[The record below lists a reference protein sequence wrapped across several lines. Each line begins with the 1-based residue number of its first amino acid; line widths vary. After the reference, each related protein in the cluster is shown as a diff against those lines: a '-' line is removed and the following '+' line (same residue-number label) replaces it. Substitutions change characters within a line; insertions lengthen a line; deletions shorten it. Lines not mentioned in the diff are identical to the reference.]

1 MSPEQFLLFADVLP
15 EPALLVGGDGLI
27 HAANRAVEDRLG
39 RPASGLIGGRLADL
53 AADPPDAVAEY
64 LQACS
69 RTRSPVLG
77 SLAVKAGGGDPL
89 RCRCDGAVVR
99 PDPDPAEAR
108 VFLRLTP
115 AASQFAAL
123 NQKIEELNGEVRHRR
138 RVEEELR
145 RERELLQVTLTSVGD
160 ALVTTDTD
168 GRVTFLNR
176 VAERLTGWTA
186 ADAAGRDLRE
196 VFPIFN
202 EETGEAVEN
211 PVASVLRDGRV
222 VSLANHTVLRARGGA
237 ERPVADS
244 AAPIRDDAGRLAGVV
259 LVFRDVSAERDA
271 QEALRQRERHLR
283 AVIDAT
289 PECVKLVAPDGRLVE
304 MNAAGLAMV
313 EADPGRP
320 VLGGCVYD
328 VIAPEFR
335 AAFRRFNE
343 EVCRG
348 EPGSLEF
355 DLVGL
360 KGTRRHMETH
370 AVPLPT
376 PDGTYHLAVTRDI
389 TDRRRAEQAL
399 RESEER
405 FRLLAETIPQLA
417 WTARPD
423 GHIYWY
429 NRRWYE
435 YTGTT
440 PERMEGWGWQSVH
453 DPAELPRVVER
464 WAASLATGEPFD
476 MVFPLRGRDG
486 VFRPFLTRVEP
497 FRGADG
503 RILQWFGTNT
513 DVSEIKAMEDA
524 LRDADRRKDEFLAML
539 AHELRNPLAPIR
551 NALQLLQMPGVTAAT
566 AGKARSMMERQVQHL
581 VRLVDDLMDVSR
593 IMRGKIELR
602 TGPVELA
609 GVVAR
614 AVEIARPAVDAGGH
628 DLAVDLP
635 AGPVV
640 LDADAVRLAQV
651 FANLLA
657 NAARYTETAGRI
669 RLTAERLGGE
679 VVVRV
684 ADTGV
689 GIAPDVLPRVFDPFF
704 QAERTH
710 KHPQGGLGVGLTLVK
725 RLVELHGGTA
735 DAYSDGPGRGSEF
748 VVRLPVAA
756 LAGDPVR
763 PAAGEPGPGGTTRL
777 RVLVVDDN
785 VDAADSLAM
794 VLRAWG
800 HDVRTAHD
808 GPTALDVVGHFQADV
823 VLLDIGMPG
832 MTGHDVARRLRERP
846 EYRTAF
852 LAAMT
857 GYGADDDRRR
867 SREAGMDRHLVKPV
881 EPDALL
887 RLLADA
893 RPSTTADAGRA

>member
-1 MSPEQFLLFADVLP
+1 MSPDQFLLVADVLP
-15 EPALLVGGDGLI
+15 EPTLLVSGDGVI
-27 HAANRAVEDRLG
+27 HAANRAVEGRLG
-39 RPASGLIGGRLADL
+39 RERAGLTGGRLADL
-53 AADPPDAVAEY
+53 VSDPPHTVAAY
-64 LQACS
+64 LRACS

-77 SLAVKAGGGDPL
+77 SLTVRPDGGEPL

-108 VFLRLTP
+108 VLLRLTP
-115 AASQFAAL
+115 AASSVSRFATL
-123 NQKIEELNGEVRHRR
+123 NQKIEELNREVCRR
-138 RVEEELR
+138 RGVEEELR

-160 ALVTTDTD
+160 ALVTTDTA

-176 VAERLTGWTA
+176 VAERLTGWGTA
-186 ADAAGRDLRE
+186 EATGRPLVE

-202 EETGEAVEN
+202 ETTREPVEN
-211 PVASVLRDGRV
+211 PVARVLRDGV
-222 VSLANHTVLRARGGA
+222 VVGLANHTVLIGRGGT
-237 ERPVADS
+237 ERPIADS
-244 AAPIRDDAGRLAGVV
+244 AAPIRDDAGRLSGVV

-271 QEALRQRERHLR
+271 
-283 AVIDAT
+283 
-289 PECVKLVAPDGRLVE
+289 
-304 MNAAGLAMV
+304 
-313 EADPGRP
+313 
-320 VLGGCVYD
+320 
-328 VIAPEFR
+328 
-335 AAFRRFNE
+335 
-343 EVCRG
+343 
-348 EPGSLEF
+348 
-355 DLVGL
+355 
-360 KGTRRHMETH
+360 
-370 AVPLPT
+370 
-376 PDGTYHLAVTRDI
+376 
-389 TDRRRAEQAL
+389 EQAL
-399 RESEER
+399 KESEER

-423 GHIYWY
+423 GHIEWY

-440 PERMEGWGWQSVH
+440 PGEMEGWGWQRVH
-453 DPAELPRVVER
+453 DPAVLPQVVGR
-464 WAASLATGEPFD
+464 WAASIASGEPFD

-486 VFRPFLTRVEP
+486 VYRPFLTRVEP
-497 FRGADG
+497 LRGADG

-524 LRDADRRKDEFLAML
+524 LREQDRRKDEFLAML

-551 NALQLLQMPGVTAAT
+551 NALQLLQMPGVTATT

-635 AGPVV
+635 AVPVV

-651 FANLLA
+651 FANLLS

-669 RLTAERLGGE
+669 RLTAARRGSEI
-679 VVVRV
+679 VVRV
-684 ADTGV
+684 ADTGI
-689 GIAPDVLPRVFDPFF
+689 GIASEVLPRVFNPFF
-704 QAERTH
+704 QAERSH

-735 DAYSDGPGRGSEF
+735 EAHSEGLGRGSEF

-756 LAGDPVR
+756 P
-763 PAAGEPGPGGTTRL
+763 AGEAPVGLDGALPGGTPRL

-808 GPTALDVVGHFQADV
+808 GPTALDTAGRFRADV

-832 MTGHDVARRLRERP
+832 MTGHDVARRLRQTTD
-846 EYRTAF
+846 YRTAL

-857 GYGADDDRRR
+857 GFGADDDRRR
-867 SREAGMDRHLVKPV
+867 SHEAGMDRHLVKPV

-893 RPSTTADAGRA
+893 RPASPAAGGAD